1 MAVPTKNQLHRVILE
16 IAAESAQALSRK
28 DVVELVSV
36 RLSLTEDDLA
46 EQSSSGVFRVADRTD
61 WAMFDLRRA
70 GYLYRPSR
78 GRFLIAEQGR
88 AVLNAHKGE
97 ITDADLRPI
106 IATQQKENDAPLPE
120 MFDVTDAVR
129 FSDATPGEQMM
140 SSFQRLQGDLEQE
153 LLDSIRT
160 ISPERFER
168 LVVHLLENM
177 GYGQGESVGRSGD
190 GGIDGIINQDAL
202 GLEKVYIQAKRY
214 TTGSVGEPEI
224 RNFSGSLDARGAS
237 KGVFITTSTF
247 NSTARQT
254 AQAISAGNKFIR
266 LVDGNEL
273 AQLMIRHGV
282 GVVTE
287 YTYEIKK
294 LDENYFAEEI

>member
-16 IAAESAQALSRK
+16 IAAESAQALSRR

-36 RLSLTEDDLA
+36 RLSLTEEDLA

-70 GYLYRPSR
+70 GYVYRPSR
-78 GRFLIAEQGR
+78 GRFLITEQGR
-88 AVLNAHKGE
+88 AILTTHKGE

-106 IATQQKENDAPLPE
+106 IATQQTENEDPLPE
-120 MFDVTDAVR
+120 IFDVTDAVR
-129 FSDATPGEQMM
+129 LADATPGEQML

-177 GYGQGESVGRSGD
+177 GYGQGEAVGRSGD

-247 NSTARQT
+247 SSTARQT
-254 AQAISAGNKFIR
+254 AQTISAGSKFIR

-294 LDENYFAEEI
+294 LDENYLAEEI

>member
-16 IAAESAQALSRK
+16 IAAETAQALSRR
-28 DVVELVSV
+28 DVVGLVSA
-36 RLSLTEDDLA
+36 RLSLTEEDLA

-78 GRFLIAEQGR
+78 GRFLITEQGR
-88 AVLNAHKGE
+88 AILTSHKGE

-106 IATQQKENDAPLPE
+106 IATQQKENDDPLPE
-120 MFDVTDAVR
+120 IFDVTDAVR
-129 FSDATPGEQMM
+129 LSDATPGEQML

-177 GYGQGESVGRSGD
+177 GYGQGEAVGRRGD

-224 RNFSGSLDARGAS
+224 RNFSGSLDAKGAS

-247 NSTARQT
+247 SSTARQT
-254 AQAISAGNKFIR
+254 AQTISAGSKFIR

-273 AQLMIRHGV
+273 TRLMIRHGV

-294 LDENYFAEEI
+294 LDENYFADEI